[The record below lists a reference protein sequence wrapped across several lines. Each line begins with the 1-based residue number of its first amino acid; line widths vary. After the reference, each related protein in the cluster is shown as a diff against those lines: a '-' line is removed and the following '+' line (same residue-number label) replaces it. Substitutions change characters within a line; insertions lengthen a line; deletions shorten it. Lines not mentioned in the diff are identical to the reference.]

1 MLPASKDSSDGRF
14 RSVSKDSS
22 DGRFRTVSKDS
33 SDGRFCTLLACLVCC
48 IMQVTLCKS
57 AQNVDVMNLTSVHSH
72 KPLSCICGAVDGVKQ
87 QLAYLTSPGISS
99 HACVLQPTQS
109 QTALAARTVSW
120 NPANFSQAAGWLSE
134 AGNQGSDAGRNS
146 QADYA
151 PGG

>member
-1 MLPASKDSSDGRF
+1 MLYSSAH
-14 RSVSKDSS
+14 VN
-22 DGRFRTVSKDS
+22 
-33 SDGRFCTLLACLVCC
+33 LA
-48 IMQVTLCKS
+48 
-57 AQNVDVMNLTSVHSH
+57 SVHSH
-72 KPLSCICGAVDGVKQ
+72 IPLSCVCGAVYVVQQ
-87 QLAYLTSPGISS
+87 QLQSLAGRGISS
-99 HACVLQPTQS
+99 YACVLQPTQS